1 MTRLLRSLLRRLAA
15 LSAALIIAFAI
26 LTLALRMALP
36 HADGL
41 REVVAAALG
50 DYLGADV
57 SVGALG
63 LALHGLQPELA
74 LDDALL
80 RDRRNGEPLLALA
93 TLRVDLNLRA
103 SLLARAPRI
112 DGVTLVGARI
122 EVRRGTDGRIVVRG
136 LDQLNGGDGGAAAFF
151 LREGHFSLARSEV
164 LWTDA
169 SADVPTLELRVKHL
183 DLINRGKRHG
193 LRLDAAP
200 PGDAAGELTVRAH
213 LSGPPRRPE
222 SWSGRIYANWR
233 GSDLARPLLGRLPA
247 HYRLTTEALHIES
260 WSQLRDGRLTRCVTR
275 FSLDDLVLRHTAIA
289 TAKPGE
295 TTDSSVALQPAAELD
310 LGEVGALLRWEREA
324 NGWRL
329 DVPELKL
336 FGNLLGAEETA
347 LWLRGGPATGEGD
360 GQQRYLEAWL
370 GGLSLARLA
379 EIARF
384 AAPADLPQLPR
395 TLLEGRIAGRLDDL
409 HLRLDLPAAGADGQ
423 VPENGPPTWLVQGR
437 IQALGI
443 GPAPSDSDAPS
454 MAWPIPPL
462 DGLDVGF
469 SAAPDRGTLDLGGA
483 DVYLDLRPHT
493 IEPFRLPRL
502 AGRLQW
508 QVLPDH
514 GITLWTRALA
524 VDTLD
529 LTTLS
534 RVELRTTPGESPYV
548 DLHSHIRGGNADAMP
563 RYLPASK
570 MDPKLQDWLDQAIVA
585 GQLTS
590 ADLLL
595 RGPLAEFPFDA
606 GNGWFRLELRIRD
619 GVLDYQ
625 PPQPPRPADALGLSS
640 AETGGEQAPARTWP
654 PLEDMDV
661 TLRFDRR
668 SLDID
673 LNAARILDTV
683 ISTGNARIPNLWQPD
698 AIVIRAEG
706 EGPLTDG
713 LAFLADT
720 PLADTVGGIPR
731 ALAAEGSGR
740 LSLELDIPLTKGHP
754 FGYAGTLDFG
764 GDAVVRLRDAD
775 LRLTDIDGALS
786 FDNQG
791 LAADGVRAR
800 LGEQPISV
808 DIATQRADTA
818 GVAGRTDITAS
829 GTTAIATL
837 AAAMPNP
844 WWALADGR
852 AAWQL
857 QASLDNDDAAT
868 ANPPLELLFSSD
880 LAGVSIDLPPPFG
893 KAADSTRMLRVST
906 RLVPTRPVDVDAR
919 LGDVGMRLELTRRE
933 GRLAPERVA
942 VDLNRPPTALPA
954 TRGIAVQGRLGELDL
969 GTWLEWGRVH
979 ADLLH
984 KRAGAGLETDA
995 TLPML
1000 PLRLGADVLKLGALR
1015 FDDLDA
1021 VLTSTGDGGWRI
1033 GIEAKDTSGSMTLP
1047 ERNAAQDSASIAVRL
1062 DNLDIGPLLTGVGSN
1077 TGDASGPDP
1086 RELPALSIGVDSL
1099 RRGSDDL
1106 GRLRLD
1112 LAPANNGIRVDEFS
1126 LTGPLVNATG
1136 TGSWTRDGTDY
1147 TQTSIDVQLHS
1158 DDLGRLLQ
1166 SAGLYSELSGA
1177 PSKAELTLSWPGG
1190 PGGFS
1195 LARARGSMNL
1205 DIGTGRM
1212 LAVEPGVGRMLGVLN
1227 LAALERRLSLD
1238 FSDVLDAGFAFDAMD
1253 GSIQIGNGQA
1263 RINRLNIQA
1272 PTADIRLR
1280 GTTDLVDQTFAQRAR
1295 VTPKIGT
1302 GVAIAG
1308 AVAGGPLVGAA
1319 VYLADKVSGD
1329 KVSELASYE
1338 YSISGPWSAPVVRRV
1353 AGNGA
1358 VPSLP
1363 DLLVPQEATSRG
1375 AGNLPNADKG
1385 GTGGAD
1391 GKSDRNDERG
1401 TGRPVS
1407 PFLDAN

>member
-26 LTLALRMALP
+26 LTLSLRLALP
-36 HADGL
+36 HVDEL
-41 REVVAAALG
+41 RGVVSTALG

-63 LALHGLQPELA
+63 LSLHGLKPELA

-122 EVRRGTDGRIVVRG
+122 EVRRGADGRIVVRG
-136 LDQLNGGDGGAAAFF
+136 LDQLNGGDGGATAFF

-169 SADVPTLELRVKHL
+169 DPDVPTLELRVKHL

-200 PGDAAGELTVRAH
+200 PGDAGGELTLLAE
-213 LSGPPRRPE
+213 LSGPPRQPE
-222 SWSGRIYANWR
+222 SWSGRVYADWH
-233 GSDLARPLLGRLPA
+233 GSDLARPSRGRLPA
-247 HYRLTTEALHIES
+247 HYQLTTEALHMTS
-260 WSQLRDGRLTRCVTR
+260 WSQLSDGRLTRSITR
-275 FSLDDLVLRHTAIA
+275 FGLDNLVLHHAAVA
-289 TAKPGE
+289 TAEPGD
-295 TTDSSVALQPAAELD
+295 TTDASVAPQPATELD
-310 LGEVGALLRWEREA
+310 LGDVGALLRWERQA

-329 DVPELKL
+329 DVPELTL

-347 LWLRGGPATGEGD
+347 LWLRGGPASGEGD
-360 GQQRYLEAWL
+360 GEQRYLEGWL

-384 AAPADLPQLPR
+384 AAPADLPQLLQN
-395 TLLEGRIAGRLDDL
+395 LLDGRIAGRLEDL
-409 HLRLDLPAAGADGQ
+409 RLRLDLPAADPDDQA
-423 VPENGPPTWLVQGR
+423 PETRPPTWLVQGR
-437 IQALGI
+437 VQALGI
-443 GPAPSDSDAPS
+443 GPAPGDDDASSPGG
-454 MAWPIPPL
+454 PIPPL

-469 SAAPDRGTLDLGGA
+469 SAAPDRGTLDLGGE

-508 QVLPDH
+508 RVRPDH
-514 GITLWTRALA
+514 GVTLWTRALA
-524 VDTLD
+524 ADTPD

-534 RVELRTTPGESPYV
+534 RAELRTTPGESPYV

-570 MDPKLQDWLDQAIVA
+570 MDQKLQDWLDQAVVA

-595 RGPLAEFPFDA
+595 RGPLADFPFDA

-625 PPQPPRPADALGLSS
+625 PPRPQRPADVVGLYS
-640 AETGGEQAPARTWP
+640 AETDDEQAPAGAWP

-673 LNAARILDTV
+673 LNAARILDTA
-683 ISTGNARIPNLWQPD
+683 ISAGNARIPNLWEPD

-713 LAFLADT
+713 LAFLAET
-720 PLADTVGGIPR
+720 PLEHTVGGIPR
-731 ALAAEGSGR
+731 ALAAEGRGQ
-740 LSLELDIPLTKGHP
+740 LSLELDVPLTKGRP

-764 GDAVVRLRDAD
+764 DDAMVRLRDAD
-775 LRLTDIDGALS
+775 LQLTDIDGGLS

-791 LAADGVRAR
+791 LAADGVHAR
-800 LGEQPISV
+800 LGEQLISV

-818 GVAGRTDITAS
+818 GVTGRTDITAS
-829 GTTAIATL
+829 GNTAIDTL
-837 AAAMPNP
+837 AAALPNP
-844 WWALADGR
+844 WWALAGGR

-857 QASLDNDDAAT
+857 QVSLDNDDAAT
-868 ANPPLELLFSSD
+868 ANPPLELLLSSS

-893 KAADSTRMLRVST
+893 KAADSTRTLRVST
-906 RLVPTRPVDVDAR
+906 RFVPSRPLDVDAR
-919 LGDVGMRLELTRRE
+919 LGDIGMRLELPQRDGT
-933 GRLAPERVA
+933 LAPERVT
-942 VDLNRPPTALPA
+942 VDLSQPPTALPA

-969 GTWLEWGRVH
+969 GTWLDWGRGH
-979 ADLLH
+979 AELL
-984 KRAGAGLETDA
+984 RAGAGAGPQRDDA
-995 TLPML
+995 LPLL

-1015 FDDLDA
+1015 FEELDA
-1021 VLTSTGDGGWRI
+1021 ALSPTGDGGWRI
-1033 GIEAKDTSGSMTLP
+1033 GIEAKNTTGSVALP
-1047 ERNAAQDSASIAVRL
+1047 GRKATRGGAPIAVRL
-1062 DNLDIGPLLTGVGSN
+1062 DDLDIGPLLNGAGSN
-1077 TGDASGPDP
+1077 NSDTDGPDP
-1086 RELPALSIGVDSL
+1086 RQLPALSLGIESL
-1099 RRGSDDL
+1099 RRGSNEL

-1112 LAPANNGIRVDEFS
+1112 LAPADNGIRVDEFS

-1136 TGSWTRDGTDY
+1136 TGSWTRDRTDY
-1147 TQTSIDVQLHS
+1147 TRTGIDVQLRT
-1158 DDLGRLLQ
+1158 DDIGRLLQ
-1166 SAGLYSELSGA
+1166 SAGLYSDLAGA
-1177 PSKAELTLSWPGG
+1177 PSKAELALSWPGG
-1190 PGGFS
+1190 PGAFS

-1263 RINRLNIQA
+1263 RINRLNVLA

-1280 GTTDLVDQTFAQRAR
+1280 GTTDLVDQTFDQRAR

-1329 KVSELASYE
+1329 KMSELASYE
-1338 YSISGPWSAPVVRRV
+1338 YSITGPWAAPVVRRV

-1363 DLLVPQEATSRG
+1363 DLLVPQQATGRGPGSPPTAGAATTPNPSR
-1375 AGNLPNADKG
+1375 NN
-1385 GTGGAD
+1385 
-1391 GKSDRNDERG
+1391 DRAKP
-1401 TGRPVS
+1401 RPVS
-1407 PFLDAN
+1407 PFLEGN